1 MKSKMVGALVDKK
14 GKVALAIYCLN
25 DDEAEKIVKEKIFL
39 AFKKGILLI
48 GWRNGELVTIPPIS
62 ELIEKGL
69 I

>member
-1 MKSKMVGALVDKK
+1 MVGALVDKK